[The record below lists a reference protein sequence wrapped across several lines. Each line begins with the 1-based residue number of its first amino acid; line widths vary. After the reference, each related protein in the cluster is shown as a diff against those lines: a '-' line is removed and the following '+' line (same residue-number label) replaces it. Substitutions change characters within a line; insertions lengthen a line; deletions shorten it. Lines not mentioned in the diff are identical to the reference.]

1 MVLSTYVYQLG
12 GEKGREGGRERKR
25 DSNLRVHTVHVNEY
39 FTCTCTYFSETL
51 LGQLSSYIKQLREDF
66 TTHYIGSP
74 AHQSQHQLR
83 NYQDQGAP
91 PTGKN
96 LPEVVN
102 NIAWARQL
110 EAKVLL

>member
-1 MVLSTYVYQLG
+1 MVLSTYVYHLG
-12 GEKGREGGRERKR
+12 VEKGRKGGGREREIEIYMYI
-25 DSNLRVHTVHVNEY
+25 HVHVNKY